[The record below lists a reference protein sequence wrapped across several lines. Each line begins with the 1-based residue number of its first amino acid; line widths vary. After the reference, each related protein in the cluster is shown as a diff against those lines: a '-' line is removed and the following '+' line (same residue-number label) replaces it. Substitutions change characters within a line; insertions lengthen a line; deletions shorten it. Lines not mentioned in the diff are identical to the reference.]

1 MEPVRPLILI
11 VDDESDSLTF
21 LFDLLHNEHYRVL
34 PTSSGAEALAEVRL
48 RKPSLVVSDLR
59 MPDLDGLEL
68 LDLVKRES
76 PDTRVLLLTAYGT
89 REMTE
94 EVVRLGAEAMLLKPS
109 SNAEILRAVRKAL
122 EGAAGDGTPRKNTI

>member
-1 MEPVRPLILI
+1 MGPEQPLILI

-21 LFDLLHNEHYRVL
+21 LFDLLHNEGYQVL
-34 PTSSGAEALAEVRL
+34 PTSSGADAMAEVAR

-76 PDTRVLLLTAYGT
+76 PRTRVLLLTAYGT
-89 REMTE
+89 GAIQRE
-94 EVVRLGAEAMLLKPS
+94 VLRRGGEAMLLKPS
-109 SNAEILRAVRKAL
+109 GNSEILRAVRNAL
-122 EGAAGDGTPRKNTI
+122 ERAGTAAE